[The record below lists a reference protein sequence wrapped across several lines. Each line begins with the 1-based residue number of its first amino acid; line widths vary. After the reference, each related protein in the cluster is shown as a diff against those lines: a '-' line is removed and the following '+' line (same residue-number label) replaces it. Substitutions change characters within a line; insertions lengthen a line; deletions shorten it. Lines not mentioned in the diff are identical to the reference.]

1 MRKFLMLGLCLFLAG
16 CMRINEILPTED
28 EKGKSEEPIVE
39 EDTEEK
45 SAVCSNDKEEISF
58 DAKGD
63 ELLKMEQVFYMSFE
77 DLGIKDDMDTSQM
90 EQKINERISSSYA
103 DINGV
108 DAVGSIEDNRVK
120 ITVTIDYT
128 VADIDE
134 LIEEGLL
141 HEGEVETQYISFK
154 ETTDDYKNNGYVCE
168 ID

>member
-1 MRKFLMLGLCLFLAG
+1 MRKFLMLGLCLSLAG
-16 CMRINEILPTED
+16 CMRINEILPTENE
-28 EKGKSEEPIVE
+28 EKKSEDPIGE
-39 EDTEEK
+39 EDTK
-45 SAVCSNDKEEISF
+45 SRSATCSNDKEEISF
-58 DAKGD
+58 EAKGD

-77 DLGIKDDMDTSQM
+77 DLGIKEDMDTSQM
-90 EQKINERISSSYA
+90 EQKINEKLSSSYA
-103 DINGV
+103 NISGV
-108 DAVGSIEDNRVK
+108 DAIGTIEDNRVK